1 MAKKIYRVFK
11 EATSFAKQLTN
22 EIGCVT
28 SLRRNGD
35 GWDVFTERP
44 SPDRELTIRHKLSLL
59 PEYVLME
66 KLKAIGTL
74 DQWLVDVISEILRA
88 KTQTKPADGHSV
100 RRSVCPSCGQ
110 VAGNCTCGRS
120 WF

>member
-1 MAKKIYRVFK
+1 MTKKIYRVFK
-11 EATSFAKQLTN
+11 EATSFAKQLAN

-28 SLRRNGD
+28 SVKPSGD
-35 GWDVFTERP
+35 GWEVFTEQP
-44 SPDRELTIRHKLSLL
+44 SPDRELTIRHKLCLL
-59 PEYVLME
+59 PDYALME

-74 DQWLVDVISEILRA
+74 DQWLLDVISEILRA
-88 KTQTKPADGHSV
+88 RNQTKPADAYSV